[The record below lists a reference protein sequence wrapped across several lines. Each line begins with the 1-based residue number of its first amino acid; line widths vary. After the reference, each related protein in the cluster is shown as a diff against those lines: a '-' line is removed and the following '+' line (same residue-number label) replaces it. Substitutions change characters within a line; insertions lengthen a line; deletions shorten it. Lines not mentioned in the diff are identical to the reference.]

1 MSKTDDP
8 RLGDLMT
15 TGDAGQLVLLGYPH
29 DEGVARNGGRVG
41 AAGAPAAVR
50 KTLPRIG
57 TLYNPEL
64 DVDLRTLTV
73 TDGGDVAVGASLE
86 DAHAALE
93 KRVAELVAQDKVPFV
108 IGGGNDQ
115 SIANARGL
123 LSAKSDGRVGAINVD
138 AHLDVRPLLDGDRV
152 SGPTHFES
160 DY

>member
-108 IGGGNDQ
+108 IGGCVDFVSFQLNAQVYTSRLCVCVCVCVHVCVSSGRRLLTQ
-115 SIANARGL
+115 SLGC
-123 LSAKSDGRVGAINVD
+123 VWM
-138 AHLDVRPLLDGDRV
+138 
-152 SGPTHFES
+152 
-160 DY
+160 